1 MGAEAESQ
9 MVPVVALQ
17 VEGIRL
23 GELPLVAVGGTN
35 KDEDRR
41 VCRDSRATYLE
52 LFSGASKYD
61 LNGRIIAQD
70 LFDQFRNE
78 VAVASNL

>member
-1 MGAEAESQ
+1 
-9 MVPVVALQ
+9 
-17 VEGIRL
+17 
-23 GELPLVAVGGTN
+23 
-35 KDEDRR
+35 
-41 VCRDSRATYLE
+41 
-52 LFSGASKYD
+52 